1 LHTGTLPNITKLKH
15 YINQYRLVEMNLL
28 TIFLSV
34 LFILN
39 FIFAI
44 IILFLE
50 RRDAS
55 ATWAWLLVLTFIPF
69 LGFILYLIFGQNL
82 TRKKLFQWEDMKKI
96 GNEHIIKEQIKLL
109 DEDRFQF
116 EDSSTKKY
124 KDLIYLQL
132 VNNDAIFTQNND
144 MDIYIDGRDK
154 FSALFQDLQTA
165 QDHIHLQYYIF
176 RDDEIGLK
184 LIQLLTRK
192 AKEGVKVRVLYDEMG
207 SRRIKK
213 KAFRQLIRAGG
224 EVEVFFP
231 SKIPFINLRVNYRNH
246 RKLVII
252 DGKIGYVGGF
262 NIGDEYLG
270 KNKHFGYWRD
280 THLRI
285 TGSAVNAIQTRFI
298 LDWNQ
303 ASTRHDIHYEERYF
317 LNGIGTG
324 AIPMQIVTS
333 GPDSE
338 WEQIKNGYIKMISS
352 AKESIYIQTPYFIPD
367 ASLLDVLRIAS
378 LSGVKVHL
386 MIPNKPDHMFVYW
399 ATLSY
404 VGELLKTG
412 ANIYIY
418 ENGFLHAKTIVV
430 DNQIASVGTAN
441 IDVRS
446 FKLNFEVNAFIY
458 DGKVAKTLTSIFKE
472 DIKKSRQ
479 LTMEEYQQ
487 RSLKIRFKE
496 SVSRLLSPIL

>member
-1 LHTGTLPNITKLKH
+1 MFT
-15 YINQYRLVEMNLL
+15 VLL
-28 TIFLSV
+28 SI

-39 FIFAI
+39 FFFAG

-50 RRDAS
+50 RKDAS

-82 TRKKLFQWEDMKKI
+82 TREKLFQWEDIKKI
-96 GNEHIIKEQIKLL
+96 GIEHLINEQIQQL
-109 DEDRFQF
+109 RS
-116 EDSSTKKY
+116 DSFPFKDQYANAY

-132 VNNDAIFTQNND
+132 ANNGAILTQNND
-144 MDIYIDGRDK
+144 VKIFYDGKEK
-154 FSALFQDLQTA
+154 FESLFHDVEKA
-165 QDHIHLQYYIF
+165 KDHIHLQYYIF
-176 RDDEIGLK
+176 RDDQIGVK
-184 LIQLLTRK
+184 LIELLTKK

-213 KAFRQLIRAGG
+213 KAFRPLIKAGG

-231 SKIPFINLRVNYRNH
+231 SKVPFINLRVNYRNH

-270 KNKHFGYWRD
+270 KDKKFGYWRD

-285 TGSAVNAIQTRFI
+285 KGTAVKAIQTRFI

-303 ASTRHDIHYEERYF
+303 ASTRHDINYEERYF
-317 LNGIGTG
+317 PYTVENGDVSL
-324 AIPMQIVTS
+324 QIVTS

-352 AKESIYIQTPYFIPD
+352 AKKSIYIQTPYFIPD
-367 ASLLDVLRIAS
+367 ASILDVLRIAA
-378 LSGVKVHL
+378 LSGVEVHL

-404 VGELLKTG
+404 VGELLKAG
-412 ANIYIY
+412 AKVYIY
-418 ENGFLHAKTIVV
+418 DNWFLHAKTIVV
-430 DNQIASVGTAN
+430 DDEIASVGTAN

-458 DGKVAKTLTSIFKE
+458 SRQIAEKLSSIFKE
-472 DIKKSRQ
+472 DLKWSKE
-479 LTMEEYQQ
+479 LTLEEYKK
-487 RSLKIRFKE
+487 RPLKIRFKE
-496 SVSRLLSPIL
+496 SISRLLSPIL